1 MAAPDSRTRGGALF
15 EMQAEQGMKLLQAA
29 QATGAEYDSA
39 GAEAYR
45 KEVETRI
52 AKLEM
57 ESTQLTGKDNKKE
70 RSAKGKEI
78 ADLKSEQ
85 KYVDAC
91 KIVKGLEPKFG
102 NFITKAAVMPELEK
116 TEAVQEAA
124 PEPKAK
130 KETKKEKKPE
140 SAGLSP
146 AELKELEDLKTKII
160 ED

>member
-1 MAAPDSRTRGGALF
+1 MAAVDSRTRGGAVEL
-15 EMQAEQGMKLLQAA
+15 QAEAGMKLLLAT

-45 KEVETRI
+45 KEVETKI

-57 ESTQLTGKDNKKE
+57 EATQLTGKDNKKE
-70 RSAKGKEI
+70 RSAKGKEV
-78 ADLKSEQ
+78 ADLKNEH

-91 KIVKGLEPKFG
+91 KVVKGLEPKFG
-102 NFITKAAVMPELEK
+102 HFITKAAVLPEIEK
-116 TEAVQEAA
+116 TETVQEAA
-124 PEPKAK
+124 PEQKAK
-130 KETKKEKKPE
+130 KESKKEKKPE

-146 AELKELEDLKTKII
+146 DELKELEDLKQKII